1 MNTQHTFQDLPMP
14 EAGSTVIV
22 GMSGGVDSTLTAL
35 LLRDAGCKVIGVT
48 MSSWNEDLPIPPS
61 TKGFRFSCY
70 GPDEQIDINQCKAFC
85 KENNIEYHVI
95 DVRKAYQKYVLG
107 YFRREYRDGRTPNP
121 CVHCNQNVKFGA
133 LLEGVRAL
141 GIDFDYFCTG
151 HYARIVTPDTSIE
164 NFYGDSSKNG
174 SAFDSFP
181 AMVACGTD
189 TLKDQAYFL
198 HRIPSDVLKKVRF
211 PLGTSTKA
219 ETKKMAQEM
228 GLFAASRA
236 ESQDFIPSEYFDIV
250 FSDKESI
257 IGDIIDID
265 GKKLGTHKGIE
276 HYTIGQR
283 RGLGVSSTK
292 PLYVH
297 AINKENNTVV
307 LAGSDDLMSSEL
319 TADNWVWAGG
329 YAPKNEFSAMAKI
342 RLASKPCMAT
352 IIPLDTEK
360 GNAAEARYKVIFDAP
375 QSAIAPGQSC
385 VAYIDGVVLGGG
397 VICN

>member
-1 MNTQHTFQDLPMP
+1 MKDLQFKDLPLP
-14 EAGSTVIV
+14 EKGSTVIV

-35 LLRDAGCKVIGVT
+35 LLRNAGCNVIGVT

-85 KENNIEYHVI
+85 KEQNIEYHVI
-95 DVRKAYQKYVLG
+95 DVRDAYQKYVLG
-107 YFRREYRDGRTPNP
+107 YFRNEYRDGRTPNP

-133 LLEGVRAL
+133 LLEGVRSL
-141 GIDFDYFCTG
+141 GIEFDYFCTG
-151 HYARIVTPDTSIE
+151 HYARVVTPTSAISKAYSE
-164 NFYGDSSKNG
+164 NDFSQED
-174 SAFDSFP
+174 FDDFP

-219 ETKKMAQEM
+219 ETKAMAQEM
-228 GLFAASRA
+228 NLFAASRA
-236 ESQDFIPSEYFDIV
+236 ESQDFIPPEYFDIV

-257 IGDIIDID
+257 PGDIIDID

-307 LAGSDDLMSSEL
+307 LASSEEL
-319 TADNWVWAGG
+319 MASELIADNWVWAGG
-329 YAPKNEFSAMAKI
+329 FAPKNEFNALVKI

-352 IIPLDTEK
+352 IIPLDAEK
-360 GNAAEARYKVIFDAP
+360 ANAKEARYKVIFGAP
-375 QSAIAPGQSC
+375 QSAIAPGQSV
-385 VAYIDGVVLGGG
+385 VAYAEGVVLGGG

>member
-1 MNTQHTFQDLPMP
+1 MKDLQFKDLPLP
-14 EAGSTVIV
+14 EKGSTVIV

-35 LLRDAGCKVIGVT
+35 LLRDSGCKVIGVT

-70 GPDEQIDINQCKAFC
+70 GPDEQIDINQCKSFC
-85 KENNIEYHVI
+85 KEQNIEYHVI
-95 DVRKAYQKYVLG
+95 NVREAYQKYVLG
-107 YFRREYRDGRTPNP
+107 YFRREYRNGRTPNP

-133 LLEGVRAL
+133 LLEGVLAL

-151 HYARIVTPDTSIE
+151 HYARVVIPSTAI
-164 NFYGDSSKNG
+164 SKAY
-174 SAFDSFP
+174 SEKDIQERDFDDFP

-198 HRIPSDVLKKVRF
+198 HRIPSEVLKKVRF

-219 ETKKMAQEM
+219 ETKAMAQEM
-228 GLFAASRA
+228 NLFAASRA
-236 ESQDFIPSEYFDIV
+236 ESQDFIPPEYFDIV
-250 FSDKESI
+250 FSDKESVP
-257 IGDIIDID
+257 GDIIDID
-265 GKKLGTHKGIE
+265 GKKLGTHRGIE

-297 AINKENNTVV
+297 SINRENNTVV
-307 LAGSDDLMSSEL
+307 LASSEEL
-319 TADNWVWAGG
+319 MAESLIADNWVWAGG
-329 YAPKNEFSAMAKI
+329 FAPKKEFSAMVKI

-352 IIPLDTEK
+352 ITPLDSDK
-360 GNAAEARYKVIFDAP
+360 GSSIDARYKVIFATP
-375 QSAIAPGQSC
+375 QNAIAPGQSV
-385 VAYIDGVVLGGG
+385 VAYVDGVVLGGG
-397 VICN
+397 IIL